1 MYSFIHFDRVTPTDL
16 PLPGIKREALQQ
28 QPTDKQTNLDASL
41 LHSSK
46 EVLFGD
52 ASKAD
57 HVTNFRGKRLF
68 FNLANNLAMMASPV
82 TSFVFVPTTILKTV
96 NLAAAPSSVICL
108 PAGYAKC

>member
-28 QPTDKQTNLDASL
+28 QITDKQTNLDASL

-46 EVLFGD
+46 EEVPFGD

-57 HVTNFRGKRLF
+57 HLTNFRGKRLF
-68 FNLANNLAMMASPV
+68 FNLANNLPMMASPV
-82 TSFVFVPTTILKTV
+82 TSYVFVPTTILKTV
-96 NLAAAPSSVICL
+96 NLGGKASIICL